1 MKITLD
7 ASVKEH
13 REIAQLFRNQP
24 CEFKR
29 SISSKSMGGAFVS
42 VMDSPHYPKFV
53 VYRLGDV
60 TTKESV
66 TIDTSEAEMDLRMA
80 IGTDI
85 EFEVYSDGG
94 EEDYFQCK
102 SKLEAIEYCGEI
114 KIDGE
119 WVIPDEIKLCP
130 DYLRLVGVE
139 VED

>member
-1 MKITLD
+1 MKITLN
-7 ASVKEH
+7 ASIKEH
-13 REIAQLFRNQP
+13 REIAELFRNQP

-66 TIDTSEAEMDLRMA
+66 TIDLDQVKMDLRMA
-80 IGTDI
+80 LGTSI
-85 EFEVYSDGG
+85 EFSLKQNTMLYIGQAKSCFLNMYKNLWLDFG
-94 EEDYFQCK
+94 EGTHNAD
-102 SKLEAIEYCGEI
+102 S
-114 KIDGE
+114 
-119 WVIPDEIKLCP
+119 VVLCP
-130 DYLRLVGVE
+130 DYLKSVGVE